1 MMNRRTA
8 DIRSSALRAQGAGL
22 TVIELTISIAILA
35 VLLATS
41 MRMIVVASDHV
52 RANDR
57 RDLALQAAQAVSE
70 EIDNIPWEQLNDET
84 AAGVRIPD
92 AIASRLPGAKLTA
105 KVAEESDPLAKRVTV
120 EITWNTRSDQPAAP
134 SRLTT
139 WVFPDDAPNGE

>member
-8 DIRSSALRAQGAGL
+8 EIRSPARAQDAGL

-41 MRMIVVASDHV
+41 MRMIVVASEHV
-52 RANDR
+52 RANER
-57 RDLALQAAQAVSE
+57 RVLALQAVQAVSE
-70 EIDNIPWEQLNDET
+70 EIDNIPWDQLNDET
-84 AAGVRIPD
+84 ASSVRIPD
-92 AIASRLPGAKLTA
+92 AVAPRLPGAKFTA

-120 EITWNTRSDQPAAP
+120 EITWDTRNDQPAAQ